1 MKYRAKITSKGQVT
15 LPKEMR
21 DKIGIDTGSYI
32 EIKETEAGYLI
43 NKQVDDDCLKRYI
56 GILNKGYKA
65 GSNKTSS
72 DDIIREIRGE

>member
-21 DKIGIDTGSYI
+21 DKIGIDTGSFI
-32 EIKETEAGYLI
+32 EIRETEAGYLI

-56 GILNKGYKA
+56 GILDKGHKA